1 MRKFISYCFVFCLTL
16 FIVYKGFVS
25 CKNYNDTSDGKETI
39 IKGKATILVDE
50 SLQSIIESQIMVF
63 ESQYPA
69 KITQINNSETE
80 IVNDLIARKQ
90 AIAVLSRTLT
100 EQESAVFKNKKIT
113 PRITQIATDA
123 VVFVTNISSNDTLVD
138 VQDVFDLLQNKQ
150 SKIKS
155 LTFENANSSTQTFL
169 NTLAGISK
177 SESKKIFSVNG
188 FNEVLNFIRKN
199 PNSIGVVGLNN
210 IVEPTIETSKQMANL
225 KVMSVRSV
233 KNMNTANAYYKPSQD
248 NLGAGL
254 YPFARNVYVLNF
266 QGTKG
271 LGMGFA
277 SFMAGEIGQRIV
289 LKSGLL
295 PVRMPS
301 RIINTRKGILK

>member
-1 MRKFISYCFVFCLTL
+1 MKKLLSFRHYFCFAVAVIFVGFIA
-16 FIVYKGFVS
+16 
-25 CKNYNDTSDGKETI
+25 CKNNDGDAQTI

-50 SLQSIIESQIMVF
+50 SLQSIVEDQILVF

-69 KITQINNSETE
+69 KIKQINQSETA
-80 IVNDLIARKQ
+80 IVNELIAQKQ
-90 AIAVLSRTLT
+90 AIAVLSRELT
-100 EQESAVFKNKKIT
+100 AEESVVFKNKKIT

-123 VVFVTNISSNDTLVD
+123 VVFVTSAMSKDTLVD
-138 VQDVFDLLQNKQ
+138 VQDIYDLLRNKP
-150 SKIKS
+150 SAIKS
-155 LTFENANSSTQTFL
+155 LTFESANSSTQSYL
-169 NTLAGISK
+169 DNLAGVSK
-177 SESKKIFSVNG
+177 SASNKIFSVQG
-188 FNEVLNFIRKN
+188 FNEVLDFVAKN
-199 PNSIGVVGLNN
+199 PNTIGVVGLNGL
-210 IVEPTIETSKQMANL
+210 VEQSDATKTQM
-225 KVMSVRSV
+225 KKITVMAVRNV
-233 KNMNTANAYYKPSQD
+233 KIDQNQSSYYKPSQD

-254 YPFARNVYVLNF
+254 YPFSRPVYVLNF

>member
-1 MRKFISYCFVFCLTL
+1 MKKLLSYRRYICLAVAIIFV
-16 FIVYKGFVS
+16 GFPA
-25 CKNYNDTSDGKETI
+25 CKNNNDGEQTI

-50 SLQSIIESQIMVF
+50 SLQGIVEEQIMVF

-69 KITQINNSETE
+69 KITQINQSETAIINE
-80 IVNDLIARKQ
+80 LIAQKQ
-90 AIAVLSRTLT
+90 AIAVLSRELT
-100 EQESAVFKNKKIT
+100 SEESVVFKNKKIT

-123 VVFVTNISSNDTLVD
+123 VVFVTSAVSKDTLID
-138 VQDVFDLLQNKQ
+138 VQDVLNLLKNQP
-150 SKIKS
+150 SKIGS
-155 LTFENANSSTQTFL
+155 LTFENANSSTQSYL
-169 NTLAGISK
+169 NRLAGISK
-177 SESKKIFSVNG
+177 SDSKKIFSANG
-188 FNEVLNFIRKN
+188 FKDVLDFVQKN
-199 PNSIGVVGLNN
+199 PNTIGVIGLNGILDQTAETQKAMKN
-210 IVEPTIETSKQMANL
+210 I
-225 KVMSVRSV
+225 KVMAVRNV
-233 KNMNTANAYYKPSQD
+233 KSPTNATAYFKPSQY

-254 YPFARNVYVLNF
+254 YPLPRPVYLLNF
-266 QGTKG
+266 QGTSG